1 MSSVLSSFAQ
11 PVTRKLVTIYNQLTS
26 GKVDFFLESN
36 FNTWYQ
42 SNKQYVSKVSE
53 SMYIVNNDSP
63 YSVSQLLRGVDGAP
77 GVLDY
82 DSTIQFNI
90 TLEDMSKEIRVGS
103 LKNSESVVFRKVKTP
118 GIGLPD
124 GPSSETGYVV
134 IENNELD
141 LTRPRFKVSVARV

>member
-11 PVTRKLVTIYNQLTS
+11 PVTRKLVTIYNQLS
-26 GKVDFFLESN
+26 GNVDFFLQSD
-36 FNTWYQ
+36 FDTWYQ
-42 SNKQYVSKVSE
+42 ANRQYITKVTE
-53 SMYIVNNDSP
+53 SMYIVNGDSP

-77 GVLDY
+77 NVLEY
-82 DSTIQFNI
+82 DSTIDFNI

-118 GIGLPD
+118 GNGLPD
-124 GPSSETGYVV
+124 GPLSQTGYVV
-134 IENNELD
+134 IENNERD